1 MCRQGKTKSI
11 ALETGYISVTL
22 SLVYNVP
29 GTLAFF
35 QVIQI
40 TQVVFFF
47 FLLLLFSSFFPCLRA
62 LTCNFLCLK
71 YTLFPSF
78 LFDSHQFPFSSQLK
92 LYFCIKNFPL
102 FSLYTPQTLTA
113 LTLIRP
119 ACPTVY
125 FHWIS

>member
-1 MCRQGKTKSI
+1 MCRQGKTESI

-40 TQVVFFF
+40 TRVFFF
-47 FLLLLFSSFFPCLRA
+47 FVFSSSFFPCLRA
-62 LTCNFLCLK
+62 LTCNFLFLK

-102 FSLYTPQTLTA
+102 FSLYSPQTLTA

>member
-47 FLLLLFSSFFPCLRA
+47 FIVVVFF
-62 LTCNFLCLK
+62 F
-71 YTLFPSF
+71 
-78 LFDSHQFPFSSQLK
+78 
-92 LYFCIKNFPL
+92 
-102 FSLYTPQTLTA
+102 FSLPESLDMQFSL
-113 LTLIRP
+113 P
-119 ACPTVY
+119 
-125 FHWIS
+125 